1 MYIRRWPVVLA
12 FCAVAAWPFGNLYA
26 QGVTTGAISGIVTDA
41 QQQPVAS
48 ASVIAIHEPSGTTY
62 EGVTRAD
69 GRFSIPGMRVGGPYT
84 VTVAFVGGSGT
95 AFQPETQSDIAVN
108 LGIATDLI
116 FTVQPIAVT
125 EEVTVTATVDP
136 VFSSSRTGAATA
148 IMREEIQLLPT
159 LSGRIGDVTR
169 LTPQAS
175 GGSGFVGQDGR
186 MNNMTVDGSSFN
198 ATFGVSSSQPGDRT
212 GVAPISLEAIE
223 QIQVSVAPFD
233 VRQGSFVG
241 AGVNTVTRSGT
252 NQLSG
257 SFFHRFRNQDWVGTD
272 AAGQIVNPGTFTFRN
287 TGG

>member
-1 MYIRRWPVVLA
+1 MAGRSRVLRG
-12 FCAVAAWPFGNLYA
+12 AAWPGNLYA

-41 QQQPVAS
+41 QQQPVAG

-148 IMREEIQLLPT
+148 IMREEIQLLPA

-169 LTPQAS
+169 LTPQATAA
-175 GGSGFVGQDGR
+175 V
-186 MNNMTVDGSSFN
+186 
-198 ATFGVSSSQPGDRT
+198 VS
-212 GVAPISLEAIE
+212 
-223 QIQVSVAPFD
+223 
-233 VRQGSFVG
+233 
-241 AGVNTVTRSGT
+241 
-252 NQLSG
+252 
-257 SFFHRFRNQDWVGTD
+257 
-272 AAGQIVNPGTFTFRN
+272 
-287 TGG
+287 